1 MTEFDLYNMSPLL
14 SSSTSI
20 STESPSPK
28 AFVFVGPDTDHPDAI
43 IWPRISHDPSKGAEM
58 LPGRYRSQKPAIH
71 SLVEHLD
78 ADELVNT
85 LYERMTPTIVHLNSK
100 RSQSKTDSSDW
111 RQEDRAAWKSEFQSQ
126 LGRVSKEGKLTFVL
140 CRSPSEYAKAL
151 NEYSVGPFSTKEE
164 DLIKKFKGVDTAGD
178 FGLHAPSSQK
188 TDRRPFSRTVK
199 EYKPG
204 HDYDSDPEVCVKPD
218 VDDARDQASQ

>member
-1 MTEFDLYNMSPLL
+1 M
-14 SSSTSI
+14 
-20 STESPSPK
+20 PSFGLASLMIPQK
-28 AFVFVGPDTDHPDAI
+28 VQ
-43 IWPRISHDPSKGAEM
+43 K
-58 LPGRYRSQKPAIH
+58 LPGRYRSHKPAIH

-85 LYERMTPTIVHLNSK
+85 LYERMTPTIVHPNSK
-100 RSQSKTDSSDW
+100 RSRSKINSSDW
-111 RQEDRAAWKSEFQSQ
+111 RQEDRAAWKGEFQSQ

-151 NEYSVGPFSTKEE
+151 IGYSVGPFSTKEE
-164 DLIKKFKGVDTAGD
+164 DLIKKFKGVDTADD
-178 FGLHAPSSQK
+178 FGSHAPSSQK
-188 TDRRPFSRTVK
+188 TDRRASRRTVK
-199 EYKPG
+199 EYKAG

>member
-20 STESPSPK
+20 SVEEPSPK
-28 AFVFVGPDTDHPDAI
+28 GFVFIGLDTDHPDAI
-43 IWPRISHDPSKGAEM
+43 IWPRISHDPSKGAEK
-58 LPGRYRSQKPAIH
+58 LPGRYRSHKPSIH
-71 SLVEHLD
+71 TLVEHLN
-78 ADELVNT
+78 ADRLADT
-85 LYERMTPTIVHLNSK
+85 LHDQMVSTVVHLNSK
-100 RSQSKTDSSDW
+100 RSQSKISSSVW

-151 NEYSVGPFSTKEE
+151 IRYSVGPFSTKEE
-164 DLIKKFKGVDTAGD
+164 DLIKKFIGVDTADD

-188 TDRRPFSRTVK
+188 TDRRPSRRTVK
-199 EYKPG
+199 DYKAG
-204 HDYDSDPEVCVKPD
+204 HDYDSEPGVCVKPD